1 MTKEEFTAQ
10 YKENTDELVW
20 ASRCDPAERQK
31 PDAARIVTG
40 WTVEKPGHR
49 LFNWLFHRS
58 DTRILELEA
67 TVAWLEA
74 ELEEIRALLR
84 HGEN

>member
-31 PDAARIVTG
+31 PDAARI
-40 WTVEKPGHR
+40 
-49 LFNWLFHRS
+49 NWLFHRS

-84 HGEN
+84 PGEN